1 MSDAPKPDP
10 VAAIRRFSRFYTR
23 RIGLL
28 HERYLG
34 TALTLPEGRLVWELA
49 DRGTAAPGR
58 LAAELGLDAGYLSR
72 LVKGLEERGLLA
84 RRPDPDDA
92 RSSLLSLTAA
102 GQAAFATI
110 DGQSRAEV
118 AGLVAGLP
126 AAEQDRLVAALGT
139 AEQLLGGG
147 APAFVLRPPRPGDI
161 GHVVSRHGA
170 LYAAEYG
177 WDGSFEGLVAEIAA
191 GFIRDFDPAREACW
205 IAERGGAIVGS
216 AFLVKHAADT
226 AKIRLVYVEPSAR
239 GLGIGAAMVAEC
251 IAFARARG
259 YRRVTLWTH
268 SILVAARRIYE
279 RAGFRLVASEPHR
292 SFGHDLVAETWDL
305 VIDDPPVMAGQPI
318 AG

>member
-1 MSDAPKPDP
+1 MSDAPAADP
-10 VAAIRRFSRFYTR
+10 VATIRRFSRFYTR

-34 TALTLPEGRLVWELA
+34 TSLSLPEGRLVWELA

-72 LVKGLEERGLLA
+72 LVKGLEERGLIA
-84 RRPDPDDA
+84 RRPDPGDA

-118 AGLVAGLP
+118 AGLVGGLS
-126 AAEQDRLVAALGT
+126 ADDRDRLVAALGT
-139 AEQLLGGG
+139 AERLLGG
-147 APAFVLRPPRPGDI
+147 APAPFLLRPPRPGDI

-177 WDGSFEGLVAEIAA
+177 FDASFEALVAEIAA
-191 GFIRDFDPAREACW
+191 GFIRDFDPAREGCW
-205 IAERGGAIVGS
+205 IAEQGGAVMGS
-216 AFLVKHAADT
+216 AFLVQQDADT

-239 GLGIGAAMVAEC
+239 GAGIGAALVEAC

-259 YRRVTLWTH
+259 YRRVTLWTQ
-268 SILVAARRIYE
+268 SILVAARRLYA
-279 RAGFRLVASEPHR
+279 RAGFRLVEATPGHA
-292 SFGHDLVAETWDL
+292 FGQDLVSEVWGLDL
-305 VIDDPPVMAGQPI
+305 GHGSVMAAQPLP
-318 AG
+318 G

>member
-1 MSDAPKPDP
+1 MSDAPKADP

-72 LVKGLEERGLLA
+72 LVKGLEERGLIA
-84 RRPDPDDA
+84 RRPDPGDA
-92 RSSLLSLTAA
+92 RSSLLTLTAA
-102 GQAAFATI
+102 GQDAFAAI
-110 DGQSRAEV
+110 DDQSRAEV

-126 AAEQDRLVAALGT
+126 AVEQDRLVAALGT

-177 WDGSFEGLVAEIAA
+177 WDGSFETLVAEIAA
-191 GFIRDFDPAREACW
+191 SIAKNFNPLCEAGW
-205 IAERGGAIVGS
+205 IAELDGMPIGSVFLIRVSDEVAKLRLLIVDP
-216 AFLVKHAADT
+216 A
-226 AKIRLVYVEPSAR
+226 AR
-239 GLGIGAAMVAEC
+239 GLGIGVRLVAEC
-251 IAFARARG
+251 TNFARAAG
-259 YRRVTLWTH
+259 YRRITLWTQ
-268 SILVAARRIYE
+268 SILLAARRIYAE
-279 RAGFRLVASEPHR
+279 EGYRLVGSEALHD
-292 SFGHDLVAETWDL
+292 FGQDLISETWELALD
-305 VIDDPPVMAGQPI
+305 
-318 AG
+318 

>member
-1 MSDAPKPDP
+1 MSDAPKADP

-34 TALTLPEGRLVWELA
+34 TKLTLPEGRLVWELA

-72 LVKGLEERGLLA
+72 LVRGLEERGLIA
-84 RRPDPDDA
+84 RRPDPADA
-92 RSSLLSLTAA
+92 RSSLLTLTAA
-102 GQAAFATI
+102 GQDAFATI

-126 AAEQDRLVAALGT
+126 AVEQDRLVAALGT

-177 WDGSFEGLVAEIAA
+177 WDGSFEGLVADIAA
-191 GFIRDFDPAREACW
+191 GFIRDFDPAREGCW
-205 IAERGGAIVGS
+205 IAERGGAVVGS
-216 AFLVKHAADT
+216 AFLVKHGEDT

-239 GLGIGAAMVAEC
+239 GLGIGAAMVAAC
-251 IAFARARG
+251 IAFARANG

-268 SILVAARRIYE
+268 SILVAARRLYE

-292 SFGHDLVAETWDL
+292 SFGHDLVAETWEL
-305 VIDDPPVMAGQPI
+305 ALEGAPVMAGQPI

>member
-1 MSDAPKPDP
+1 MQEDP

-34 TALTLPEGRLVWELA
+34 TSLTLPEGRLVWELA

-72 LVKGLEERGLLA
+72 LVKGLEERGLVA
-84 RRPDPDDA
+84 RRPDPGDA
-92 RSSLLSLTAA
+92 RSSLLSLTPA
-102 GQAAFATI
+102 GQAAFGAI
-110 DGQSRAEV
+110 DSQSRAEV
-118 AGLVAGLP
+118 AGLVAPLP
-126 AAEQDRLVAALGT
+126 AVDQASLVASLGT
-139 AEQLLGGG
+139 AERLLGA
-147 APAFVLRPPRPGDI
+147 APSPVTLRPPRPGDI

-177 WDGSFEGLVAEIAA
+177 WDSGFEALVAEIAA
-191 GFIRDFDPAREACW
+191 DFLRDFDPAREACW
-205 IAERGGAIVGS
+205 IADQAGAIVGS
-216 AFLVKHAADT
+216 AFLVKQSDDT

-239 GLGIGAAMVAEC
+239 GAGIGAALVAAC
-251 IAFARARG
+251 IDFARAHG

-268 SILVAARRIYE
+268 ANLLAARRIYA
-279 RAGFRLVASEPHR
+279 RAGFRLVEASPHR
-292 SFGHDLVAETWDL
+292 AFGHDLVAEVWDL
-305 VIDDPPVMAGQPI
+305 PLDATPAMAAQPI